1 MSVSP
6 TTVLADE
13 QSLPWHQY
21 RWPWVLLAI
30 PMSAVAFGIVMIST
44 ALIYPDDLVVD
55 NYYKE
60 GMAIN
65 RTLLMD
71 AKAVALGVTTV
82 IEIRPGGMFTLALT
96 GASDAVVTA
105 SLFHVTD
112 RAKDQFVV
120 LYPDMESPDMESPDM
135 GSPEIESPY
144 VDDPDV
150 DNPDVGNPSASAN
163 LSQQTQRY
171 TGQGTSMATS
181 LSLPGIW
188 YLELRGSEQPWR
200 VRQRIQTPIHV
211 LEITPR

>member
-1 MSVSP
+1 MSVP
-6 TTVLADE
+6 PITVLADE
-13 QSLPWHQY
+13 QSLPWYQY

-71 AKAVALGVTTV
+71 ANAVALGITAV
-82 IEIRPGGMFTLALT
+82 IEVSSSGMITLALA

-120 LYPDMESPDMESPDM
+120 LYPEID
-135 GSPEIESPY
+135 SPEIDSPEINSPEI
-144 VDDPDV
+144 DNSEINSPDV
-150 DNPDVGNPSASAN
+150 NNASTSAN
-163 LSQQTQRY
+163 LPQQTQRY
-171 TGQGTSMATS
+171 TGQDTSMATS
-181 LSLPGIW
+181 LSSPGIW

-200 VRQRIQTPIHV
+200 VRQRIQTPIQV

>member
-1 MSVSP
+1 MSVP
-6 TTVLADE
+6 PITVLADE
-13 QSLPWHQY
+13 LSLPWYRY

-30 PMSAVAFGIVMIST
+30 PMSAVAFGIVMISA

-55 NYYKE
+55 NYYQE

-71 AKAVALGVTTV
+71 ARALALGVTAV
-82 IEIRPGGMFTLALT
+82 IEVRPGGMVTLALA

-120 LYPDMESPDMESPDM
+120 LYPEIE
-135 GSPEIESPY
+135 SPEIESPEIESPEI
-144 VDDPDV
+144 DSPDV
-150 DNPDVGNPSASAN
+150 DSFGVDNPSASAN
-163 LSQQTQRY
+163 LSQQTRTY
-171 TGQGTSMATS
+171 TGQDTSMATS
-181 LSLPGIW
+181 LSSPGIW

>member
-1 MSVSP
+1 MSVP
-6 TTVLADE
+6 PKFVLADE
-13 QSLPWHQY
+13 QSLPWYQY

-82 IEIRPGGMFTLALT
+82 IEVRPGGMVTLALA

-120 LYPDMESPDMESPDM
+120 LYPEIESPEIER
-135 GSPEIESPY
+135 PEIESPEI
-144 VDDPDV
+144 DSPDV
-150 DNPDVGNPSASAN
+150 DSFGVDNPSANAN
-163 LSQQTQRY
+163 LSQQTRTY
-171 TGQGTSMATS
+171 TGQDTSMATS
-181 LSLPGIW
+181 LSSPGIW

>member
-1 MSVSP
+1 MSVP
-6 TTVLADE
+6 PITVLADE
-13 QSLPWHQY
+13 QSLPWYQY

-71 AKAVALGVTTV
+71 ANAVALGVTAV
-82 IEIRPGGMFTLALT
+82 IDVRPGGMVTLALA

-120 LYPDMESPDMESPDM
+120 LYPEIDSPDISSP
-135 GSPEIESPY
+135 ST
-144 VDDPDV
+144 
-150 DNPDVGNPSASAN
+150 SAN
-163 LSQQTQRY
+163 LPQQTQRY
-171 TGQGTSMATS
+171 TGQDTSMATS
-181 LSLPGIW
+181 LSSPGIW

-200 VRQRIQTPIHV
+200 VRQRIQTPIQV

>member
-1 MSVSP
+1 MSVP
-6 TTVLADE
+6 PKFVLADE
-13 QSLPWHQY
+13 QSLPWYQY

-82 IEIRPGGMFTLALT
+82 IEVRPGGMVTLALA

-120 LYPDMESPDMESPDM
+120 LYPDMESP
-135 GSPEIESPY
+135 EIDSPY
-144 VDDPDV
+144 V
-150 DNPDVGNPSASAN
+150 DNPDVGNPSTSAN

-171 TGQGTSMATS
+171 TAQDTSMATS
-181 LSLPGIW
+181 LSSPGIW

>member
-1 MSVSP
+1 VKVVILDPYPWKLINMSVP
-6 TTVLADE
+6 PVTVLTDE
-13 QSLPWHQY
+13 QSLPWYQY

-65 RTLLMD
+65 RTLAMD
-71 AKAVALGVTTV
+71 AKAVALGVTAVTEV
-82 IEIRPGGMFTLALT
+82 RPGGIVTLALV

-120 LYPDMESPDMESPDM
+120 LYREVD
-135 GSPEIESPY
+135 SPY
-144 VDDPDV
+144 V
-150 DNPDVGNPSASAN
+150 DNPDVDNLSANAN

-171 TGQGTSMATS
+171 TGQDTFMATS
-181 LSLPGIW
+181 LSSPGIW

-200 VRQRIQTPIHV
+200 VRQRIQTPIRV

>member
-1 MSVSP
+1 MSVP
-6 TTVLADE
+6 PKFVLADE
-13 QSLPWHQY
+13 QSLPWYQY

-82 IEIRPGGMFTLALT
+82 IEVRPGGMVTLALA

-120 LYPDMESPDMESPDM
+120 LYPEID
-135 GSPEIESPY
+135 SPEIDS
-144 VDDPDV
+144 PDV
-150 DNPDVGNPSASAN
+150 DNPSASAN
-163 LSQQTQRY
+163 LSQKTQRY
-171 TGQGTSMATS
+171 TAQDTSMATS
-181 LSLPGIW
+181 LSSPGIW

>member
-1 MSVSP
+1 MSMPP
-6 TTVLADE
+6 TTMLADE
-13 QSLPWHQY
+13 QSLPWYQY

-71 AKAVALGVTTV
+71 ANAVALGVAAV
-82 IEIRPGGMFTLALT
+82 IDVRPGGMVTLALV

-120 LYPDMESPDMESPDM
+120 LYP
-135 GSPEIESPY
+135 EIESPEIDSPY
-144 VDDPDV
+144 V

-171 TGQGTSMATS
+171 TGQDTSMATS

>member
-1 MSVSP
+1 MSVP
-6 TTVLADE
+6 PKFVLADE
-13 QSLPWHQY
+13 QSLPWYQY

-82 IEIRPGGMFTLALT
+82 IEVRPGGMVTLALA

-120 LYPDMESPDMESPDM
+120 LYP
-135 GSPEIESPY
+135 EIESPEI
-144 VDDPDV
+144 DSPDV
-150 DNPDVGNPSASAN
+150 DSFGVDNPSASAN
-163 LSQQTQRY
+163 LSQQTRTY
-171 TGQGTSMATS
+171 TGQDTSMATS
-181 LSLPGIW
+181 LSSPGIW

>member
-1 MSVSP
+1 MKVVILDPYPWKLINMSVP
-6 TTVLADE
+6 PVTVLTDE
-13 QSLPWHQY
+13 QSLPWYQY

-71 AKAVALGVTTV
+71 ANAVALGVTAV
-82 IEIRPGGMFTLALT
+82 IDVRPGGMVTLALA

-120 LYPDMESPDMESPDM
+120 LYPEIDSPDISSP
-135 GSPEIESPY
+135 ST
-144 VDDPDV
+144 
-150 DNPDVGNPSASAN
+150 SAN
-163 LSQQTQRY
+163 LPQQTQRY
-171 TGQGTSMATS
+171 TGQDTSMATS
-181 LSLPGIW
+181 LSSPGIW

-200 VRQRIQTPIHV
+200 VRQRIQTPIQV

>member
-1 MSVSP
+1 MSVLP
-6 TTVLADE
+6 ITVLADE
-13 QSLPWHQY
+13 QSLPWYQY

-44 ALIYPDDLVVD
+44 ALLYPDDLVVD

-120 LYPDMESPDMESPDM
+120 LYPEIESA
-135 GSPEIESPY
+135 EIESPEI
-144 VDDPDV
+144 DSPDV
-150 DNPDVGNPSASAN
+150 DSFGVDNPSESAS
-163 LSQQTQRY
+163 LSQQTQVY
-171 TGQGTSMATS
+171 TGQDTSMATS
-181 LSLPGIW
+181 LSSPGIW

-200 VRQRIQTPIHV
+200 ARQRIQTPIHV

>member
-1 MSVSP
+1 MSVP
-6 TTVLADE
+6 PITVLADE
-13 QSLPWHQY
+13 QSLPWYQY

-71 AKAVALGVTTV
+71 ANAVALGVTAV
-82 IEIRPGGMFTLALT
+82 IDVRPGGMVTLALA

-120 LYPDMESPDMESPDM
+120 LYPEID
-135 GSPEIESPY
+135 SPEIDSPEI
-144 VDDPDV
+144 DSPDV
-150 DNPDVGNPSASAN
+150 DIPDISSPSTSAK

-171 TGQGTSMATS
+171 TGQDTSMATS
-181 LSLPGIW
+181 LSSPGIW

-200 VRQRIQTPIHV
+200 VRQRIQTPIQV

>member
-1 MSVSP
+1 MSVP
-6 TTVLADE
+6 PKFVLADE
-13 QSLPWHQY
+13 QSLPWYQY

-82 IEIRPGGMFTLALT
+82 IEVRPGGMVTLALA

-120 LYPDMESPDMESPDM
+120 LYPEIE
-135 GSPEIESPY
+135 SPEIESPEI
-144 VDDPDV
+144 DSPDV
-150 DNPDVGNPSASAN
+150 DSFGVDNPSASAN
-163 LSQQTQRY
+163 LSQQTRTY
-171 TGQGTSMATS
+171 TGQDTSMATS
-181 LSLPGIW
+181 LSSPGIW